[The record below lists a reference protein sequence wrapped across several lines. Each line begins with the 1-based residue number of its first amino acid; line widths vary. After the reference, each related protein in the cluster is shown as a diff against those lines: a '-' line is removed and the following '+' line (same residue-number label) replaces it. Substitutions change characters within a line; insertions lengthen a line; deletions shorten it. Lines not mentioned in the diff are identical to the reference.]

1 MTGSSALRH
10 AETSLYTIERQQN
23 CGAVPWH
30 GDSRGHLYLRAKGKS
45 QRLSRLIP
53 KFHFCSVSLF
63 REEPLI
69 NWTYTD
75 AVLFTAYDVFR
86 SDDFWLDMVVSSG
99 ATLKE
104 ALIDL
109 GFPKT
114 NSLVVDTG
122 VFEIEAKKAGI
133 SRDLGIDVDI
143 QLTNAQIFEAYELSG
158 ADFFVAPDEIILPL
172 DGPETVKEKIDVI
185 KGNLIDLLEIV
196 PASKVVAV
204 TQGQQREVVD
214 GLLDFYRENGIVFFA
229 VGGVIPLYYHDEDLL
244 QRHLNFVRESTKK
257 EWLHIFGLPQLSLLS
272 YYLHEVR
279 VDSVDTSTLTYLT
292 ARRKYLMGLTP
303 KPVRLANFEDCDCQG
318 CDALS
323 KDMSPRS
330 PKFFANLYIHNIVT
344 ATKESLKKKEIKVAG
359 IPKTTKSKKRSIDL
373 FSNSIDVHKKSWMT
387 ADEVLKDKKSD

>member
-1 MTGSSALRH
+1 MKSSSTLRPV
-10 AETSLYTIERQQN
+10 ETSLYTIGRLQN

-30 GDSRGHLYLRAKGKS
+30 RDSRGHLYLRVKGKS

-75 AVLFTAYDVFR
+75 AVLFTAYDIFR
-86 SDDFWLDMVVSSG
+86 SNDFWLDMVASSG

-109 GFPKT
+109 GFPKS
-114 NSLVVDTG
+114 NSLVIDTG

-133 SRDLGIDVDI
+133 SRDLGIDIDI

-172 DGPETVKEKIDVI
+172 DSPETVKGKINVI

-204 TQGQQREVVD
+204 IQGQQREVVD
-214 GLLDFYRENGIVFFA
+214 SLLDFYRENGIGFFA
-229 VGGVIPLYYHDEDLL
+229 VGGVIPLYYHDKDLL
-244 QRHLNFVRESTKK
+244 QRHLNYVREATKK

-279 VDSVDTSTLTYLT
+279 VDSVDTSALTYLT
-292 ARRKYLMGLTP
+292 ARRRYLVGLTP
-303 KPVRLANFEDCDCQG
+303 QPVRWL
-318 CDALS
+318 
-323 KDMSPRS
+323 
-330 PKFFANLYIHNIVT
+330 
-344 ATKESLKKKEIKVAG
+344 SLKTAIAKGVTSFPEICHLVVHNSSR
-359 IPKTTKSKKRSIDL
+359 IFTFTTY
-373 FSNSIDVHKKSWMT
+373 
-387 ADEVLKDKKSD
+387 